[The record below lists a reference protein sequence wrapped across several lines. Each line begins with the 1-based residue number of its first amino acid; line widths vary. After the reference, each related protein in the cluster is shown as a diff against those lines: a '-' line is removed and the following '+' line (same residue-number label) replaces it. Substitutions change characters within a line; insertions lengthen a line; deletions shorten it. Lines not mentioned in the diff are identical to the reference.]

1 MYIFKLEDSVEISR
15 MSPFVDTSYTWVER
29 MKARVGN
36 GEVYKIIRII
46 ADSQVARLSDNFWYP
61 LSSLTLTEEGPS
73 TTAPLIGEAPSTTAP
88 PEVKKIS
95 FDKEVFSI
103 NPYSLSGENLLSF
116 LARLD
121 FEISRLKDKYVNT
134 P

>member
-36 GEVYKIIRII
+36 GEVYKINRII

-61 LSSLTLTEEGPS
+61 LSSLTLTEG
-73 TTAPLIGEAPSTTAP
+73 APSTTAP